1 MQSGIAVSSELHTAF
16 NDFASDSSIFCLPVT
31 ITAESLTPLSP
42 IRFSSPDAFYPSLPQ
57 LSSVLQPKTPLYLL
71 FRRPESGSS
80 SLCALTY
87 IPSNAPVRAKTLFA
101 STRATLVRELGSE
114 KFATTVFATEEEEVV
129 SEDAWRERDAERKG
143 SGAKGEFRRED
154 LMGDKE
160 RELEAVRRAEE
171 EARSGTPG
179 RDIGIGGSFAR
190 GGFGSG
196 VQSGMRMTV
205 DDDVKTALDGLQDGG
220 LVQLVRSLKFE
231 VDFKAF
237 NLSLIANYEL
247 CEIQAI
253 DIPSETF
260 KLAAAESGIDANSV
274 QTHISSSSPRYTF
287 YHYPET
293 DTVFFIYTCPSG
305 STIKERMLYA
315 SSRTYAL
322 RVADEQG
329 LKISKKIEASSP
341 DEISGDR
348 LQEEVQPQ
356 QNDGLRRGFA
366 RPKRPGRTLAS
377 AVAVPEPDTLAPS
390 PDAGLKRRNS
400 STTDPDPDSKRRRL
414 STQED
419 KDHPV
424 ADRKPSFSDTAEQR
438 PDRRASRQANGR
450 DEERKRGQRLFGA
463 LLGTL
468 SQRSNTAAQKRRA
481 DIERKQQD
489 KLKLQDEEY
498 DELKKKKREERAA
511 LRKKEQRYYEEE
523 SMRTRHSNLLAMA
536 HFLKTKSEPVLY
548 YKPWQLRPEDEDL
561 IRRQIEEAEATI
573 SRERAEFEAR
583 RPPQQETESKEEKDT
598 QAGNQQEA
606 PLPDADV
613 QEPKDRTQE
622 IPDKGNAETS
632 QDQNIEAALPETAPV
647 NDVPVSVN
655 QTDSDDHRAADDD
668 GGEVVEDNEDTVI
681 Y

>member
-1 MQSGIAVSSELHTAF
+1 MQSGIAVSPELHNAF
-16 NDFASDSSIFCLPVT
+16 NNFASDTSIFCLPVT

-71 FRRPESGSS
+71 FRRPETGSS

-114 KFATTVFATEEEEVV
+114 KFATTVFATEEEEVT
-129 SEDAWRERDAERKG
+129 SEDVWRERDAERKG
-143 SGAKGEFRRED
+143 SSGKGGFRRED

-205 DDDVKTALDGLQDGG
+205 DDDVKTALDGLRDGG
-220 LVQLVRSLKFE
+220 LVQL
-231 VDFKAF
+231 
-237 NLSLIANYEL
+237 
-247 CEIQAI
+247 AI

-305 STIKERMLYA
+305 SSIKERMLYA

-348 LQEEVQPQ
+348 LQEDVQPQ

-390 PDAGLKRRNS
+390 PEASLKRRNS

-414 STQED
+414 STQEE
-419 KDHPV
+419 KDPAV
-424 ADRKPSFSDTAEQR
+424 EPFSDTTEQR

-481 DIERKQQD
+481 DIEQKQQD

-583 RPPQQETESKEEKDT
+583 HPPQEETESKEEKEI
-598 QAGNQQEA
+598 QAGNHQES

-613 QEPKDRTQE
+613 QEPKDTAQE
-622 IPDKGNAETS
+622 SSDKGKAETS
-632 QDQNIEAALPETAPV
+632 QDQNVEAAQPETAPV

-655 QTDSDDHRAADDD
+655 QNDSDDHRAADDD